1 MEQNLPNRPGMNERS
16 GLFILIALMGLG
28 LMAGGGVS
36 FFVWRLMTG
45 QQMAEMQH
53 AMSDPLFVNEVRV
66 VQTILTLF
74 MFLIP
79 GLLTAYILNK
89 KPFQFL
95 GFGKH
100 LTWRTVGLGMGIMI
114 TNILLAGSLATLN
127 EMIPVSAKLE
137 IYFKGLEESYM
148 KQVAVMSQIKTIP
161 DLLITLLV
169 MAAAPAVFEEV
180 FFRGG
185 FQNMMHRSTGNLWV
199 SVVVTSI
206 LFSAIHFSFYGFL
219 ARTALGLVLGL
230 LYAYSKNLWIPIL
243 AHFINNAI
251 AVVQVYILR
260 IQGKSIEA
268 AMEDKY
274 PIWWGAIAIV
284 IIVFLFKI
292 YRKGIF
298 KDQQAI

>member
-1 MEQNLPNRPGMNERS
+1 
-16 GLFILIALMGLG
+16 
-28 LMAGGGVS
+28 
-36 FFVWRLMTG
+36 
-45 QQMAEMQH
+45 
-53 AMSDPLFVNEVRV
+53 
-66 VQTILTLF
+66 
-74 MFLIP
+74 
-79 GLLTAYILNK
+79 
-89 KPFQFL
+89 
-95 GFGKH
+95 
-100 LTWRTVGLGMGIMI
+100 
-114 TNILLAGSLATLN
+114 
-127 EMIPVSAKLE
+127 
-137 IYFKGLEESYM
+137 
-148 KQVAVMSQIKTIP
+148 
-161 DLLITLLV
+161 
-169 MAAAPAVFEEV
+169 
-180 FFRGG
+180 
-185 FQNMMHRSTGNLWV
+185 MHRSTGNLWV